1 MDFTLVAL
9 REKDSIIYILKI
21 FFSHHTVVCMH
32 LPPLYFKAVGDTNE
46 SFKAVR
52 KGIDV

>member
-9 REKDSIIYILKI
+9 REEDYHIHFKDI
-21 FFSHHTVVCMH
+21 FQSSHFVVCMH
-32 LPPLYFKAVGDTNE
+32 LPPLYFKAVNDTNE

-52 KGIDV
+52 RGVV